1 MVVIVVVAVAV
12 VVRCYGERLSF
23 KRSFFQTYFFTP
35 WKARRGK
42 RKYDNSHVPNLGGK
56 LKSVSVCT
64 RDIVDVYREEK
75 VVTSRCHCSNI
86 SGCQQTKTSLKMWI
100 RTVSNFI
107 ELT

>member
-1 MVVIVVVAVAV
+1 MVKG
-12 VVRCYGERLSF
+12 YLSNVHF
-23 KRSFFQTYFFTP
+23 SKRTFSLC
-35 WKARRGK
+35 GK
-42 RKYDNSHVPNLGGK
+42 REGGRESYDNSHVPNLGGK